1 MLGHLVGAGFGFD
14 LSGINFVSETE
25 LGIRL
30 HRPDG
35 DYGAP
40 DDRVR
45 RAPARALHRSANNGI
60 LHVTIHMAYKLI
72 ETHLGTKD
80 LG

>member
-1 MLGHLVGAGFGFD
+1 MDTTYQALMLLFD
-14 LSGINFVSETE
+14 TE
-25 LGIRL
+25 LGLRL

-35 DYGAP
+35 NYGAP

-72 ETHLGTKD
+72 EAHLGTKD